1 MSTNSFWR
9 SALDEFPQLHML
21 FTIDASQNAHLFYI
35 SRNVEDILGFNA
47 VDYVERS
54 EEESGVKAELGRLI
68 DDIATKSGLSEDHHK
83 GECVLTSKSLHEI
96 SFLFHFRLFKNK
108 QYPTPMIAITF
119 TNKESNVSR
128 VELST
133 PLENTEYDITKNG
146 SLLTKM
152 AWQRIIDLV
161 NHDENIILVG
171 EAGSGKEYLINKMG
185 DIVSKQKSKQ
195 VFFEQKDSYS
205 KDTLVI
211 LTNIDD
217 SETPIEWEKLHLSN
231 VQLIVTSKKSPE
243 YLLEKKII
251 DEDIFYTLALNSVPI
266 APLRKRPED
275 ATLICNQLLDA
286 ANKLIE
292 LTSENRLQI
301 TSRCMIEN
309 FPGNIGGLKHRFYKE
324 FAQIVLSITRDQ
336 EFEFKGDLFGDSI
349 EHLDVEPYDIHMKKY
364 LASVLQKAQ
373 GKIYG
378 NTGAAKLL
386 KLKPTTLQS
395 KLKKFN
401 VK

>member
-35 SRNVEDILGFNA
+35 SRNVEEILGFNA
-47 VDYVERS
+47 IDYVERS
-54 EEESGVKAELGRLI
+54 EEESGVKVELGRLI
-68 DDIATKSGLSEDHHK
+68 DDIATKSSLSEDHHK
-83 GECVLTSKSLHEI
+83 GECLLTSKSLHEI

-119 TNKESNVSR
+119 TIKESDISR
-128 VELST
+128 VESSINS
-133 PLENTEYDITKNG
+133 EDTEYDITKNG
-146 SLLTKM
+146 SQLTRL
-152 AWQRIIDLV
+152 AWQRIIDLIEQG
-161 NHDENIILVG
+161 ENIILVG
-171 EAGSGKEYLINKMG
+171 EEGCGKEYLTRKLG
-185 DIVSKQKSKQ
+185 DIVSKQQSKE
-195 VFFEQKDSYS
+195 VFYEQKNSYTKNS
-205 KDTLVI
+205 LVI
-211 LTNIDD
+211 LSNIDD
-217 SETPIEWEKLHLSN
+217 DETPIAWKKLQDYG

-275 ATLICNQLLDA
+275 AIQICNQLLDA
-286 ANKLIE
+286 TKKIIE
-292 LTSENRLQI
+292 LKLEDEQI
-301 TSRCMIEN
+301 IRSRCIIEN
-309 FPGNIGGLKHRFYKE
+309 LPGNIGGLKHRFYRE

-336 EFEFKGDLFGDSI
+336 EFEFKGDLFGAST
-349 EHLDVEPYDIHMKKY
+349 EHLDVEPYDIHIKKY
-364 LASVLQKAQ
+364 LSSVLEKTQ